1 MKLNSSKIKSSKP
14 HNLFTEMHIECK
26 YSSQYMY
33 LVSGIFVWNC
43 ALQCLQNVAVRRCT
57 ATYISFSGWIR
68 PNNVFWNWW

>member
-1 MKLNSSKIKSSKP
+1 MKLNSSKITPVSLI
-14 HNLFTEMHIECK
+14 NIFTGVHIQCK

-33 LVSGIFVWNC
+33 VVCGIFVWNC
-43 ALQCLQNVAVRRCT
+43 ALQCLQNVAVRHT